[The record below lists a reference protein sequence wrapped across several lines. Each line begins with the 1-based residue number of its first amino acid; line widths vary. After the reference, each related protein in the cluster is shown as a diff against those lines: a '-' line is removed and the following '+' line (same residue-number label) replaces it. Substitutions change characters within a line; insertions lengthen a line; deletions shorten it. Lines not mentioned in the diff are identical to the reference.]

1 MIRGRASALCRLFQY
16 RSEIVLRT
24 HGQKLRSGGRM
35 SRIWHGGALADI
47 SARNWRSRELSLV
60 PLMLPPSM
68 LPPSPMFFFGWIV
81 FWNWLCAVQ
90 HQHHADGHASTVRDL
105 LPPLRALR
113 SLPAIPGFAVSTWVC
128 RAVLLVTSAS
138 ALAANGPT

>member
-1 MIRGRASALCRLFQY
+1 VQSSVIHSVHNPKSSYGSAERAPIAFDFLGKSLWP
-16 RSEIVLRT
+16 I
-24 HGQKLRSGGRM
+24 G
-35 SRIWHGGALADI
+35 
-47 SARNWRSRELSLV
+47 EL
-60 PLMLPPSM
+60 
-68 LPPSPMFFFGWIV
+68 I